1 MLLRLANLSY
11 NASFRPLAL
20 RKTPLPSTPGSRML
34 RGMTRFA
41 PLALVAVLSP
51 FALPALLPA
60 QAAAPS
66 AGQAQSATPRQAG
79 TIKVVTANDLV
90 LTNSNGQDIAVT
102 VPAQARIL
110 LVAPG
115 SRDLTAAK
123 AGSIADLAVG
133 DKAIVSGSA
142 SDTGT
147 TLTATRVVIMKS
159 TAIAASHAVEE
170 QAWAHGAGGIVR
182 SVDTAAGTLTVASG
196 PRTLTLDTNPGTIV
210 RRYAGGSVRFEDA
223 VKSSMDDI
231 HPGDQ
236 VRARGHRSADGAVL
250 VADEIVAGSF
260 SNYSGTVVSVDPTKN
275 QITLKDKATKKNVT
289 VAVSPESNLRR
300 LPAGMA
306 QGLTARNGAE
316 GASASGPRSSSTAQ
330 SDGNRPAAATG
341 AASQTGGSARVGMGI
356 DLSRMMNRLPP
367 ETLAGLK
374 PGDAVM
380 LVASGNNSAQEPT
393 VITLLAGV
401 EQILAASPSGQ
412 TTLSPWSLGQGGGEG
427 EGGS

>member
-1 MLLRLANLSY
+1 M
-11 NASFRPLAL
+11 
-20 RKTPLPSTPGSRML
+20 
-34 RGMTRFA
+34 
-41 PLALVAVLSP
+41 
-51 FALPALLPA
+51 
-60 QAAAPS
+60 
-66 AGQAQSATPRQAG
+66 
-79 TIKVVTANDLV
+79 VTANDLV

-275 QITLKDKATKKNVT
+275 QITLKDLATKKNVT

-316 GASASGPRSSSTAQ
+316 GAPASGSRPSSTAQ

-341 AASQTGGSARVGMGI
+341 AASQTGGSARGGMGM